1 MEEVILKTE
10 GIVKTY
16 NGNRVLNDLSM
27 TINRGDI
34 YGFVGENGSGKTTV
48 IRVVTGLIKFEAGSY
63 QLFGIDSKNPE
74 ILKARKKISAI
85 VESPSIYTNM
95 NAKDN
100 LRMQSMILGIQD
112 EGRIQWALD
121 IVGLRDLYESNK
133 LAGNFSLGMRQR
145 LGIAMALLSQAE
157 FLILDEPLNGL
168 DPEGI
173 VEVRNLI
180 LKLNKE
186 FGITFL
192 ISSHILT
199 ELSLV
204 ATKYGIISK
213 GHLIKEITQEELK
226 NQCEKYIKIETTDK
240 KAIYDALLSLVDKEN
255 IKEFNNGYIIPGDIE
270 YSSVLSHLQGLPITA
285 INTETTSIED
295 YYLRIIKG
303 GRENA

>member
-1 MEEVILKTE
+1 
-10 GIVKTY
+10 
-16 NGNRVLNDLSM
+16 
-27 TINRGDI
+27 
-34 YGFVGENGSGKTTV
+34 
-48 IRVVTGLIKFEAGSY
+48 
-63 QLFGIDSKNPE
+63 
-74 ILKARKKISAI
+74 
-85 VESPSIYTNM
+85 
-95 NAKDN
+95 
-100 LRMQSMILGIQD
+100 MILGIQD

-213 GHLIKEITQEELK
+213 GHLIKEITEEELK

-270 YSSVLSHLQGLPITA
+270 YSSVLFHLQGLPITA

>member
-1 MEEVILKTE
+1 
-10 GIVKTY
+10 
-16 NGNRVLNDLSM
+16 
-27 TINRGDI
+27 
-34 YGFVGENGSGKTTV
+34 
-48 IRVVTGLIKFEAGSY
+48 
-63 QLFGIDSKNPE
+63 
-74 ILKARKKISAI
+74 
-85 VESPSIYTNM
+85 M

-213 GHLIKEITQEELK
+213 GI
-226 NQCEKYIKIETTDK
+226 
-240 KAIYDALLSLVDKEN
+240 
-255 IKEFNNGYIIPGDIE
+255 
-270 YSSVLSHLQGLPITA
+270 
-285 INTETTSIED
+285 
-295 YYLRIIKG
+295 
-303 GRENA
+303 